1 MNQTLFGEF
10 NLSEEKKTTTI
21 KEPLST
27 ISNRILATIIDFLIV
42 DLIFFVCLALPFAF
56 HLSFVLT
63 AKLALEILL
72 YIFWPLMGV
81 VAGLA
86 SAAYFIYWPIK
97 TNGLTIGKKA
107 LGIRLMLIA
116 DMQKGELR
124 FLTND
129 DLLISFKRF
138 IFSFVDMQLFGGIGM
153 ILMNKS
159 PIVQTFADEN
169 LNTVVIDSEEIETE
183 ALDKMIATQLLKY
196 KNEKTDDKEMEIE
209 EEKEEEQEISKKE
222 KPKKKAKMKSQDKE
236 EIEE

>member
-1 MNQTLFGEF
+1 M
-10 NLSEEKKTTTI
+10 SEEKKTTTI

-42 DLIFFVCLALPFAF
+42 DLIFFVCLALPFVF

-107 LGIRLMLIA
+107 LRIRLMLIA

-169 LNTVVIDSEEIETE
+169 LNTVVIDSEDIETE

-209 EEKEEEQEISKKE
+209 EEKEEEQEISKK
-222 KPKKKAKMKSQDKE
+222 KKNQRRNQK
-236 EIEE
+236 

>member
-1 MNQTLFGEF
+1 M
-10 NLSEEKKTTTI
+10 SEDKKTTTI

-42 DLIFFVCLALPFAF
+42 DLIFFVCLALPFVF

-107 LGIRLMLIA
+107 LRIRLMLIA

-169 LNTVVIDSEEIETE
+169 LNTVVIDSEDIETE

-209 EEKEEEQEISKKE
+209 EEKEEEQEISKK
-222 KPKKKAKMKSQDKE
+222 KKNQRRNQN
-236 EIEE
+236 

>member
-1 MNQTLFGEF
+1 
-10 NLSEEKKTTTI
+10 LSEDKKTTTI

-42 DLIFFVCLALPFAF
+42 DLIFFVCLALPFVF

-107 LGIRLMLIA
+107 LRIRLMLIA

>member
-1 MNQTLFGEF
+1 M
-10 NLSEEKKTTTI
+10 SEDKKTTTI

-42 DLIFFVCLALPFAF
+42 DLIFFVCLALPFVF

-107 LGIRLMLIA
+107 LRIRLMLIA

-169 LNTVVIDSEEIETE
+169 LNTVVIDSEDIETE

-209 EEKEEEQEISKKE
+209 EEKEEEQEISKK
-222 KPKKKAKMKSQDKE
+222 KKNQRRKQK
-236 EIEE
+236 